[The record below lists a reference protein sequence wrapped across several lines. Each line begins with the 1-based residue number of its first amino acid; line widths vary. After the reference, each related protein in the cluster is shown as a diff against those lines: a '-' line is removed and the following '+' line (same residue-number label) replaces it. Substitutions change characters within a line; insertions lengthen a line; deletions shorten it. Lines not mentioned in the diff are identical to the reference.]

1 MQKICVIGG
10 NGFVGTNLIKRLNSN
25 SKSYKTYCG
34 DINTEDCKNAIHID
48 VTNPESFQSIADK
61 DIDVIINLAA
71 VHRDDI
77 KPISKYDEVNV
88 EGAKNVC
95 EMASKYGINKIIFS
109 SSVAIYGFAP
119 PNTSESGEPNY
130 FNDYGRT
137 KYLAEQ
143 VYKKWFLEDKTNR
156 SLVIIRPT
164 VIFGEGNRGNVYNL
178 LKQIASRKF
187 VMIGNGKNKKSM
199 AYVENVT
206 AFIEYCLSFKE
217 GLHTYN
223 YIDKPDLDMN
233 SLVKNVRQI
242 LFKKNNIGV
251 RLPAFIG
258 VFAGYVAD
266 FISILIQ
273 KSLPVSS
280 IRIKK
285 FMGTTQFNSSI
296 DKTNFIAPITL
307 EKGLAKTIRYE
318 FIDDNSSNRIFK
330 TE

>member
-1 MQKICVIGG
+1 MQKICVLGG
-10 NGFVGTNLIKRLNSN
+10 NGFLGTNLIKRLNAN
-25 SKSYKTYCG
+25 LDKHEIYCADIDKEDSKNFLYV
-34 DINTEDCKNAIHID
+34 D
-48 VTNPESFQSIADK
+48 VTKPTSFDCIADK

-88 EGAKNVC
+88 DGAKNVC
-95 EMASKYGINKIIFS
+95 EIANKYGINKIIFT

-119 PNTSESGEPNY
+119 PNTKESGEPNY

-143 VYKKWFLEDKTNR
+143 VYKKWLSEDEINR

-164 VIFGEGNRGNVYNL
+164 VIFGKGNRGNVYNL

-266 FISILIQ
+266 LISILIQ

-280 IRIKK
+280 IRVKK

-318 FIDDNSSNRIFK
+318 FIEDNSSNRIFK